1 MFCSTIVRQK
11 WEMQVSGK
19 DIIFEEH
26 FCMEVKFSKFRD
38 NGDVNQNVM
47 KLWLSH
53 KVVTLRTVFIYFFF
67 ENEEIFVQLDD

>member
-1 MFCSTIVRQK
+1 
-11 WEMQVSGK
+11 MQVSRK

-38 NGDVNQNVM
+38 IGDVNQNVM

-53 KVVTLRTVFIYFFF
+53 KVVTLRTAFIFFF
-67 ENEEIFVQLDD
+67 FFFLKMKRFSSN